1 MYTFQSRAAPDL
13 IMLRESGDK
22 LLELLGK
29 TPGERGIVQVG
40 DMPVAIQTLMDAIGK
55 EPPPSTAGDEPDDA
69 DPDAPERNAVSLR
82 QRLWP
87 FIVLL
92 KTSLAEE
99 QPVTWDV

>member
-22 LLELLGK
+22 LMVLLGK
-29 TPGERGIVQVG
+29 PPGERGIIQVG
-40 DMPVAIQTLMDAIGK
+40 DMPATIQTLTDAIGK
-55 EPPPSTAGDEPDDA
+55 EPPLSNEAADGDEA
-69 DPDAPERNAVSLR
+69 DPDAPERHAVSLR